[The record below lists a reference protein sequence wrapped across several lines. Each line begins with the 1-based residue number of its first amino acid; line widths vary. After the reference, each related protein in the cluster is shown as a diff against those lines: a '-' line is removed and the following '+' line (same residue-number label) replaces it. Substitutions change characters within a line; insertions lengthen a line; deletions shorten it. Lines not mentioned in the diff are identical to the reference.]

1 MIEFS
6 SPLYFLLF
14 GFIPL
19 LLLWYILKGRKQEG
33 FIQVS
38 SINLINKKLVKRG
51 AIRKAIL
58 LILQFAIMVLII
70 FGLARPR
77 AVDSL
82 EENIVDVID
91 IVMVVDI
98 SSSML
103 AEDFKPNRLEAVKK
117 TAEEFIESRKGDR
130 IGLLVFAG
138 ETFIQCPLTVDF
150 NVLISLLR
158 EVSVAE
164 LEYDGTAIG
173 MAIANAINRL
183 RNSQAESKV
192 IILLSDGSNNAG
204 ELEPL
209 TAADMAKEFGI
220 KIYTIG
226 AGTNESVTYIPN
238 RGYIR
243 NEIDENT
250 LQEIAGRTQARYF
263 RATDVESLGLV
274 YNEIDQLERSTIEI
288 KQYTRYRELYGIFL
302 IPALILGVVYDSLNR
317 SVFRRIR

>member
-1 MIEFS
+1 
-6 SPLYFLLF
+6 
-14 GFIPL
+14 
-19 LLLWYILKGRKQEG
+19 WYILKGRKREG

-38 SINLINKKLVKRG
+38 SVNLISKKLVKRG

-58 LILQFAIMVLII
+58 LFLQFAMIVLII

-77 AVDSL
+77 SVDSL

-117 TAEEFIESRKGDR
+117 TAEKFIENRKGDR

-150 NVLISLLR
+150 DVLINLLR
-158 EVSVAE
+158 EVTVAE

-183 RNSQAESKV
+183 RNSEAESKV
-192 IILLSDGSNNAG
+192 IILLSDGSNNTG

-263 RATDVESLGLV
+263 RATDVKSLSLV
-274 YNEIDQLERSTIEI
+274 YDEIDQLERSTIEV
-288 KQYTRYRELYGIFL
+288 KQYTRYRELYGFFL
-302 IPALILGVVYDSLNR
+302 IPALILGVLFDSLNR
-317 SVFRRIR
+317 SIFRSIRR